1 MVLHLRSNQL
11 ANLDG
16 FSNQCLQLNYI
27 NLRDNKISNIS
38 ELAKLSCLRGLQTL
52 IILENP
58 FLRKIREDEEGK
70 KYRRIVLMMIP
81 NLIKID
87 KIFVEKRERDQA
99 KELLRIIQKTE
110 YGFTDYD
117 VANFDF

>member
-16 FSNQCLQLNYI
+16 FSNQCLQLKYI

-38 ELAKLSCLRGLQTL
+38 ELAKLSCLRCLQTL

-58 FLRKIREDEEGK
+58 FLRKIREDEERK
-70 KYRRIVLMMIP
+70 RYRRIVLMMIP

-99 KELLRIIQKTE
+99 KELLRVIQKTE

-117 VANFDF
+117 EANFDF